1 MKLFNLTD
9 HFNCFPDAR
18 LHMPRS
24 KLQHTSIEVNGQT
37 IPVKVYHESRRG
49 IRFSLGKRAAIL
61 RMPNHLAAT
70 EQKVQWQ
77 QFTKW
82 VEKQIKARPGSEN
95 AYGKLYEDGDILR
108 VGERQYLLK
117 IETTENTTHSGKIEA
132 GRIISLKLSNRSNE
146 QQQKK
151 ATQHLLSRLVAQDFK
166 PEITR
171 RVMELNHLHF
181 QKKVNSVNLKF
192 NRSNWG
198 SCSTKNNVNISTCLL
213 FAPGDVVDYVIIHEL
228 AHLVEMNHSPRF
240 WALVENAMPDYKEK
254 EKWLKENWQKCI
266 F

>member
-1 MKLFNLTD
+1 MPKSNLQKTT
-9 HFNCFPDAR
+9 
-18 LHMPRS
+18 L
-24 KLQHTSIEVNGQT
+24 EVNGQI
-37 IPVKVYHESRRG
+37 IPVNVYREARRS
-49 IRFSLGKRAAIL
+49 IRFSIGKKAAIL
-61 RMPNHLAAT
+61 RLPTHLT
-70 EQKVQWQ
+70 KDEQQKEWQ
-77 QFTKW
+77 RFNKW
-82 VEKQIKARPGSEN
+82 VEKQITARPGSEN
-95 AYGKLYEDGDILR
+95 VYGKLYKDGDILQ
-108 VGERQYLLK
+108 VGKRQYLLT
-117 IETTENTTHSGKIEA
+117 IELTDNATHSGKVGGTLESGKAIN
-132 GRIISLKLSNRSNE
+132 LKLARKSNE
-146 QQQKK
+146 QQRKK

-198 SCSTKNNVNISTCLL
+198 SCSTKSNVNISTCLL
-213 FAPGDVVDYVIIHEL
+213 FAPDDVIDYVIIHEL

-254 EKWLKENWQKCI
+254 EKWLKENWQVCI